1 MVWWDGMLLR
11 YLICS
16 SLMSAGG
23 ERAGGGGTTNDP
35 PFRLFISCCL
45 LIRREKKSPFA
56 WVTAAQADALAGC
69 ALEQRACTMEESRTF
84 ERGRFYIG
92 PVSSFKSPCL
102 AALSFL
108 PPQNGFPRFAGSASG
123 IYLADTISTE
133 VPSGSEIGEAFVSRN
148 NGVLPA
154 PPSHT
159 QEIALY
165 DPFLLKS
172 TDLRRHD
179 ELRARLNRYFL
190 KWHPLFPFLD
200 GAYVLQCFDNAVALS
215 ELEAMMPAT
224 LSPEGNGSAPLGG
237 QHAFQGLK
245 MDDALVLTAVFT
257 SVFSIGDMDE
267 PSGSGSGNIGEGRRP
282 LPLFRST
289 KQVTTLA
296 NLIVG
301 CCQDSSVN
309 DMFALQALASL
320 ELRLY
325 ATRSFRPAMHLS
337 GTVAS
342 ESSYAFPVRGYP
354 YLRWRSQSLT
364 LAQNSPMKPA
374 CIDVLSV
381 TRRHSAQ
388 LQTEICVS
396 GCSTRCTFWIDS
408 SPPSSAYRSC

>member
-1 MVWWDGMLLR
+1 
-11 YLICS
+11 
-16 SLMSAGG
+16 
-23 ERAGGGGTTNDP
+23 
-35 PFRLFISCCL
+35 
-45 LIRREKKSPFA
+45 
-56 WVTAAQADALAGC
+56 
-69 ALEQRACTMEESRTF
+69 MEESPTF

-92 PVSSFKSPCL
+92 PVSCFKSPCL
-102 AALSFL
+102 AALNLL

-154 PPSHT
+154 PPSHP
-159 QEIALY
+159 QEFALY

-172 TDLRRHD
+172 TDLTRHD
-179 ELRARLNRYFL
+179 ELRTRLNRYFL

-224 LSPEGNGSAPLGG
+224 LSPAGNKSAPQGG

-257 SVFSIGDMDE
+257 SVFSIGDLDE
-267 PSGSGSGNIGEGRRP
+267 PSGNIGEGRRP
-282 LPLFRST
+282 LPVFRST

-309 DMFALQALASL
+309 DLFALQALASL
-320 ELRLY
+320 ELWLY
-325 ATRSFRPAMHLS
+325 VTRSFRPAMHLS

-342 ESSYAFPVRGYP
+342 ESSQALQIRGYL
-354 YLRWRSQSLT
+354 YLCRASQSLN
-364 LAQNSPMKPA
+364 LAQSSPMKPA
-374 CIDVLSV
+374 CIDVLND
-381 TRRHSAQ
+381 TRRRSVR
-388 LQTEICVS
+388 LQTEICES
-396 GCSTRCTFWIDS
+396 GCSTRCTFWIDF